1 MHEIIT
7 LQLGNK
13 SNYLATHFWNAQESY
28 FTYSSDEVL
37 LVNPDIHFRP
47 GLGSDGSET
56 FTPRTIIYDLKGG
69 FGTLRKFNA
78 LYDIQD
84 ESHPPLGLW
93 DGNTA
98 RHLQQPIEPSEFQR
112 NLDLGLPTA
121 QLHASDVRYWSD
133 FNRVLYHPRSI
144 VQLHE
149 YELNSQL
156 MPFENW
162 SAGGDLFESLDKE
175 VDLLDRDVRPFV
187 EECDQVQGF
196 QLFTGADDAWGGF
209 AANYVDN
216 VRDEYGKTS
225 IWVWGMEDGFR
236 ATRIAQWDQE
246 KGSVRVCNAARTLQ
260 SIGQQASAYI
270 RLATPPAVLPRYVHL
285 DNGSDW
291 MNTALLCAG
300 VESVTL
306 PTRLHAE
313 VGKRGSL
320 GLLEDT
326 LNTNGVQNVFELHA
340 SVTSSNV
347 GASHSSNGVAIVQ
360 GNGHQGNQSAN
371 VPEPSDFDLDY
382 SPSLSKP
389 SARRSNHVFA
399 QVECERDHL
408 ESGTRPLTL
417 NPEERLRR
425 RLNEESVVELFQTS
439 LQFPLLDTFP
449 DTLFETSRRPSG
461 LDVSAALGCNSR
473 MKSRILDL
481 RDLTARLMPRE
492 EREAH
497 YNDLTQMAQN
507 YGIGWESGS
516 DSGIDDE

>member
-7 LQLGNK
+7 LQLGTK

-28 FTYSSDEVL
+28 FTYSENEES

-78 LYDIQD
+78 LYDISGD
-84 ESHPPLGLW
+84 SHAAPGLW

-98 RHLQQPIEPSEFQR
+98 RRQEQPIEPSEYQR
-112 NLDLGLPTA
+112 SLDLGLPTT

-133 FNRVLYHPRSI
+133 FNRAFYHPRSI

-162 SAGGDLFESLDKE
+162 SAGEELFGSLDKE

-187 EECDQVQGF
+187 EECDQMQGF
-196 QLFTGADDAWGGF
+196 QFFSGADDAWGGF
-209 AANYVDN
+209 AAKYVDN

-225 IWVWGMEDGFR
+225 IWVWGIEDGSR
-236 ATRIAQWDQE
+236 MTRE
-246 KGSVRVCNAARTLQ
+246 KLSVRACNASRTLQ
-260 SIGQQASAYI
+260 SIAQQASAYV
-270 RLATPPAVLPRYVHL
+270 RLAAPPSILPRYVNI
-285 DNGSDW
+285 DRGSDW
-291 MNTALLCAG
+291 MSTALLCAG
-300 VESVTL
+300 IESVTL
-306 PTRLHAE
+306 PTRLNAE
-313 VGKRGSL
+313 AGKRGSL
-320 GLLEDT
+320 SLFEDT
-326 LNTNGVQNVFELHA
+326 LNTNGVQNVFELYA
-340 SVTSSNV
+340 SVTSSKTE
-347 GASHSSNGVAIVQ
+347 ASHSSNGTATGH
-360 GNGHQGNQSAN
+360 GNGYGENQSTN
-371 VPEPSDFDLDY
+371 SPEPSRLDLDY
-382 SPSLSKP
+382 SPSLSSP
-389 SARRSNHVFA
+389 SAGRSSHVFA
-399 QVECERDHL
+399 QVECDRDHL

-417 NPEERLRR
+417 TPEERLRR
-425 RLNEESVVELFQTS
+425 RLNEESVVEIFQTS

-449 DTLFETSRRPSG
+449 DTLFETSRRSSG
-461 LDVSAALGCNSR
+461 LDMSAALECNSR
-473 MKSRILDL
+473 IKARILDL
-481 RDLTARLMPRE
+481 RNTTSRLMPLE

-497 YNDLTQMAQN
+497 YNDFTQMAQN
-507 YGIGWESGS
+507 YDIGWDSGS

>member
-7 LQLGNK
+7 LQLGTK

-28 FTYSSDEVL
+28 FTYSDDEEP

-78 LYDIQD
+78 LYDIQGD
-84 ESHPPLGLW
+84 SHPVPGLW
-93 DGNTA
+93 DGNTS
-98 RHLQQPIEPSEFQR
+98 RHQERQIEPSEYQR
-112 NLDLGLPTA
+112 SLDLGLPTT
-121 QLHASDVRYWSD
+121 QLHTSDVRYWSD
-133 FNRVLYHPRSI
+133 FNRVFYHPRSI

-162 SAGGDLFESLDKE
+162 SAGEDLFESLDKE
-175 VDLLDRDVRPFV
+175 IDLLDRDVRPFV

-196 QLFTGADDAWGGF
+196 QFFTGADDAWGGF
-209 AANYVDN
+209 AAKYVDN

-225 IWVWGMEDGFR
+225 IWVWGIEDGSRVTREKQSAR
-236 ATRIAQWDQE
+236 A
-246 KGSVRVCNAARTLQ
+246 CNAARTLR

-270 RLATPPAVLPRYVHL
+270 RLAAPPSILPRYVKL
-285 DNGSDW
+285 DSGSDW
-291 MNTALLCAG
+291 MSSALLCAG
-300 VESVTL
+300 IESVTL

-313 VGKRGSL
+313 AGKRGSL

-326 LNTNGVQNVFELHA
+326 LNTNGVQNIFELHA
-340 SVTSSNV
+340 SVMSSKI
-347 GASHSSNGVAIVQ
+347 GAKGSSNGTAMEQ
-360 GNGHQGNQSAN
+360 GNGYENDQSAN
-371 VPEPSDFDLDY
+371 LPEPSHLDLDY
-382 SPSLSKP
+382 SPSLLSP
-389 SARRSNHVFA
+389 SVARSRHVFA

-408 ESGTRPLTL
+408 ESDTRPLTL
-417 NPEERLRR
+417 THEERLRR
-425 RLNEESVVELFQTS
+425 RLNEESVVEIFQTS
-439 LQFPLLDTFP
+439 LQFPVLDTFP
-449 DTLFETSRRPSG
+449 DTLFETSRQPSG
-461 LDVSAALGCNSR
+461 LDVSAALECNSR
-473 MKSRILDL
+473 MKDRLLDL
-481 RDLTARLMPRE
+481 RDATFRLTPLE

-497 YNDLTQMAQN
+497 YNDFTQMAQN

-516 DSGIDDE
+516 DPGIDDE